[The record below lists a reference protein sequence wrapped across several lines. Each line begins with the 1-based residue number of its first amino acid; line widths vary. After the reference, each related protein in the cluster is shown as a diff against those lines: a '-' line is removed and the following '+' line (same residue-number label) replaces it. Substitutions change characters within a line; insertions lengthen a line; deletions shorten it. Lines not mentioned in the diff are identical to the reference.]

1 MSRRRGLDGSADLS
15 ETRER
20 MSVPRIALLAA
31 LASFAPLGCGG
42 SSSSG
47 SASDGGGSGTDADGL
62 GQGGSVGNDAKST
75 SDDAGEDSSTP
86 RPDAS
91 PPSDGGAGS
100 ACMLT
105 PVEPPDGAVGCN
117 QVTAVGP
124 LIQETCSDA
133 GAPTPHGGTI
143 VDGTYVLES
152 ATYYG
157 VCPTAPNVTQD
168 RVTWVLCGDQWQS
181 TQIIGT
187 MRSSFNV
194 VAGPG
199 DAGAAS
205 IVITETCPVATA
217 FGRSYDVTP
226 GHLAFF
232 FRNGAS
238 LEVDTYMRQ

>member
-1 MSRRRGLDGSADLS
+1 M
-15 ETRER
+15 T
-20 MSVPRIALLAA
+20 VPRIALLAA
-31 LASFAPLGCGG
+31 LASFAPLGCGS

-47 SASDGGGSGTDADGL
+47 SVNDGGGSGTDAEGSGPD
-62 GQGGSVGNDAKST
+62 GSVRNDATSG

-86 RPDAS
+86 L
-91 PPSDGGAGS
+91 SDGGAGS

-105 PVEPPDGAVGCN
+105 PVEPPDGAAGCN

-133 GAPTPHGGTI
+133 SAPTPHGGTI

-157 VCPTAPNVTQD
+157 VCPSAPNVTQD

-187 MRSSFNV
+187 MKSSFNV

-199 DAGAAS
+199 DAGDAS

-217 FGRSYDVTP
+217 LGRSYDVTP
-226 GHLAFF
+226 GRLAFF
-232 FRNGAS
+232 FPNGAS
-238 LEVDTYMRQ
+238 IEVDTYVRQ